1 LGDLAST
8 KKDARRGGAGH
19 TSMPDET
26 YIELV
31 RLLLSAVFASVIMTL
46 IFACLTAFV
55 WAETRHPLI
64 AALAIAGTI
73 AGAARSGFL
82 ALFRRRHP
90 DGARCAAEARRWER
104 AYAALCFAFA
114 VVLGLFCATTMAV
127 GAPVTHLLVTGLLFG
142 YCSGVVARISIR
154 SWIAIPCII
163 LASAPMI
170 VAALLQP
177 EGEYR
182 AFAAFLVLFLAG
194 GIESARYVARASLG
208 QLMMQREFAALARH
222 DDLTGLP
229 NRLAL
234 RSHFAEIAQTGRST
248 RIAIH
253 CLDLD
258 RFKPVNDT
266 YGHPIGDRL
275 LQLVA
280 ERLNRLLRPGDLA
293 VRLGGDE
300 FVILQNV
307 EHDDQ
312 ADMLARRI
320 QRDICVPYAIDGHA
334 IVIGTSVGYALS
346 PDHGRSL
353 ERLVA
358 GADAALYRIK
368 RRGGGIAAHGDAPAA
383 TAERI
388 AI

>member
-1 LGDLAST
+1 
-8 KKDARRGGAGH
+8 
-19 TSMPDET
+19 MPDDT
-26 YIELV
+26 YVELV

-55 WAETRHPLI
+55 WVETHDPLI
-64 AALAIAGTI
+64 AALAVCGTV
-73 AGAARSGFL
+73 AGAARSVFL
-82 ALFRRRHP
+82 ALFRRRRP
-90 DGARCAAEARRWER
+90 DGPHSAGEARQWEH

-114 VVLGLFCATTMAV
+114 VLLGLFCAATMAI
-127 GAPVTHLLVTGLLFG
+127 GPPVTHLLATGLLFG

-154 SWIAIPCII
+154 SWIAIPCIL
-163 LASAPMI
+163 LASLPMI
-170 VAALLQP
+170 VAALLHP

-182 AFAAFLVLFLAG
+182 AFAVFLVLFLAG
-194 GIESARYVARASLG
+194 GIESVRYVAAASLG
-208 QLMMQREFAALARH
+208 QLTMQREFAALARH

-234 RSHFAEIAQTGRST
+234 RSHFAEIARTSRSS

-266 YGHPIGDRL
+266 YGHPVGDRL

-280 ERLNRLLRPGDLA
+280 ERLNRLLRAGDIA

-300 FVILQNV
+300 FVILQTDV
-307 EHDDQ
+307 DHADQ

-320 QRDICVPYAIDGHA
+320 QRDISTPYTIDGHA
-334 IVIGTSVGYALS
+334 ILIGTSIGYALS

-358 GADAALYRIK
+358 GADSALYRIK
-368 RRGGGIAAHGDAPAA
+368 RRGGGIAAHDDTAPQI
-383 TAERI
+383 AEKI
-388 AI
+388 AV